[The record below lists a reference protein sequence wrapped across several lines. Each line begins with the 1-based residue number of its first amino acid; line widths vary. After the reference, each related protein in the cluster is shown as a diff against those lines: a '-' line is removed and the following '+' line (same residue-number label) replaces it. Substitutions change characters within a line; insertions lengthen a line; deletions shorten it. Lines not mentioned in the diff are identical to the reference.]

1 MTQLLLFQTLREEV
15 QAMPNGIVAR
25 DYQASAAA
33 RVRDLFAG
41 GSKGVII
48 RQPTGTGKTVAGC
61 FIMEEWLSRGP
72 KHRAIV
78 LCHEIQLLDQF
89 SQEIEDILDIRPL
102 IEQGQQNVVTPAQL
116 KRRKIVVASRATLYE
131 KEEEDAAGAKRTVS
145 RLHKFSPSD
154 YKWLVVIDEVHRW
167 LRSLPSCKHIL
178 EWFEQDPESRR
189 LGLTATP
196 ERGDK
201 RTLKG
206 VTPDVAADY
215 MLYDVDGGPCA
226 IRDGWA
232 VEYDQR
238 FVVVEGVDFTT
249 LREVKGDFDEHEL
262 EAILTERKQILSFVK
277 PTIDLV
283 GDRRTI
289 SFNVTKHAAKAV
301 ARVFNEFKPG
311 SAFSLDG
318 DAPPHLRNSVYSRH
332 QRGEFQFLCVCGL
345 CREGYNDPGIG
356 AVAVFRPTKSR
367 GLAEQMKGRGC
378 RPLRG
383 LVDGLAGPEERRAA
397 IADSDKPTCMIID
410 LVGVTGLADCATTA
424 HILASG
430 KPDEVIDRANK
441 NALDEDGPVDMGEE
455 IRKAQREIDAEREQ
469 ARQERVERE
478 RREDEEAERQAK
490 LKGEVRYSEHAVQ
503 QGQGSRVQRPKRRAR
518 FLRGKFRGRRVVDV
532 PQWYLEGA
540 ASNIT
545 EPAWL
550 ASAVQKELAERTDP
564 PADEADDVNRAFQ
577 EATTFSSK
585 P

>member
-1 MTQLLLFQTLREEV
+1 
-15 QAMPNGIVAR
+15 MPNGIVPR

-33 RVRDLFAG
+33 KVRDLFTG
-41 GSKGVII
+41 GSQGVIV
-48 RQPTGTGKTVAGC
+48 RQPTGTGKTVLGC
-61 FIMEEWLSRGP
+61 FIIQWWLSLSP

-89 SQEIEDILDIRPL
+89 TQEIEDILGIKPV

-131 KEEEDAAGAKRTVS
+131 REEKDTKGNKRTVS
-145 RLHKFSPSD
+145 RLHKFSPTD
-154 YKWLVVIDEVHRW
+154 YKWLVVIDEVHRY

-178 EWFEQDPESRR
+178 EWFEQDPDSRR
-189 LGLTATP
+189 IGLTATP

-226 IRDGWA
+226 VRDGWA

-238 FVVVEGVDFTT
+238 FVVVEGVDFKT
-249 LREVKGDFDEHEL
+249 LGEVRGDFDEHEL
-262 EAILTERKQILSFVK
+262 EAILTKRKQLLAMVV
-277 PTIDLV
+277 PTIELV

-289 SFNVTKHAAKAV
+289 TFNVTKQAAKEV
-301 ARVFNEFKPG
+301 AQTFNEFKPG
-311 SAFSLDG
+311 SAVSLDG
-318 DAPPHLRNSVYSRH
+318 DAAPYLRQSVYSRH

-383 LVDGLAGPEERRAA
+383 LVDGLAGPEERRAS
-397 IADSDKPTCMIID
+397 IAASDKPNCMIID

-441 NALDEDGPVDMGEE
+441 NALDKDGSVDMGEE
-455 IRKAQREIDAEREQ
+455 IRRAQSEIDNEREK
-469 ARQERVERE
+469 AKQERIERE
-478 RREDEEAERQAK
+478 KREEEEAKRQAK
-490 LKGEVRYSEHAVQ
+490 LRGEVRYSEHTVR
-503 QGQGSRVQRPKRRAR
+503 QGQGSRVHRPRRGAR
-518 FLRGKFRGRRVVDV
+518 FIWGKFKGQLVSSV
-532 PQWYLEGA
+532 PQWYLEWA
-540 ASNIT
+540 AKKIT
-545 EPAWL
+545 KPDWLVTAIQRELNGDNGGPAG
-550 ASAVQKELAERTDP
+550 
-564 PADEADDVNRAFQ
+564 EADDVNRLFQ
-577 EATTFSSK
+577 EAVRRKKVAT
-585 P
+585 